1 MQIDIKLDTTKL
13 NKRLKKLK
21 YDMPRAKKMALG
33 KAAEFAKA
41 GIKQRTQEKSLDAF
55 MKPLAPYSEA
65 YIKFKGGKYTGKV
78 DLTFTSQMWSSL
90 TTKSDANQARLFFL
104 GEPAKY
110 AAFQHFGMRRGGKVS
125 KPRPFFALSEK
136 QQKVITKLFM
146 NEFRKRFQ
154 L

>member
-1 MQIDIKLDTTKL
+1 MELKIRTNAKVISKKIKNLMRKS
-13 NKRLKKLK
+13 
-21 YDMPRAKKMALG
+21 PRAPRAALG

-78 DLTFTSQMWSSL
+78 DLTFTSKMWSSL
-90 TTKSDANQARLFFL
+90 TTKADARTAKLFFL
-104 GEPAKY
+104 GEPQRY
-110 AAFQHFGMRRGGKVS
+110 AAYQHFGMRRGGKIS
-125 KPRPFFALSEK
+125 KPRPFFALSDK
-136 QQKVITKLFM
+136 QQKEITNIFS
-146 NEFRKRFQ
+146 NEFRKRFK

>member
-1 MQIDIKLDTTKL
+1 MEITIKTNAKL
-13 NKRLKKLK
+13 ISKKLKKLIRER
-21 YDMPRAKKMALG
+21 PRATRAALG

-78 DLTFTSQMWSSL
+78 DLTFTSKMWSSL

-104 GEPAKY
+104 GQPAKY

>member
-104 GEPAKY
+104 GQPAKY

>member
-1 MQIDIKLDTTKL
+1 MEITIRTDVKKITK
-13 NKRLKKLK
+13 KIKKL
-21 YDMPRAKKMALG
+21 MRERPRATRAALG

-78 DLTFTSQMWSSL
+78 DLTFTSKMWSSL

-104 GEPAKY
+104 GQPAKY

-136 QQKVITKLFM
+136 QQKAITKLFM

>member
-1 MQIDIKLDTTKL
+1 MEITIKTNAKL
-13 NKRLKKLK
+13 ISKKLKKLIRER
-21 YDMPRAKKMALG
+21 PRATRAALG

-55 MKPLAPYSEA
+55 MKPLAPYSEE

-78 DLTFTSQMWSSL
+78 DLTFTSKMWSSL

-104 GEPAKY
+104 GQPAKY

>member
-1 MQIDIKLDTTKL
+1 MEITIKTNAKL
-13 NKRLKKLK
+13 ISKKLKKLIRER
-21 YDMPRAKKMALG
+21 PRATRAALG

-78 DLTFTSQMWSSL
+78 DLTFTSKMWSSL

>member
-1 MQIDIKLDTTKL
+1 MEITIKTNAKL
-13 NKRLKKLK
+13 ISKKLKKLIRER
-21 YDMPRAKKMALG
+21 PRATRAALG

>member
-1 MQIDIKLDTTKL
+1 
-13 NKRLKKLK
+13 
-21 YDMPRAKKMALG
+21 MPRAKKMALG

-78 DLTFTSQMWSSL
+78 DLTFTSKMWSSL

>member
-78 DLTFTSQMWSSL
+78 DLTFTSKMWSSL

-104 GEPAKY
+104 GQPAKY